1 MMQTIKVRGKR
12 RGTDLLDVSTGLG
25 GAGKAVTGQGGSK
38 TVYLDEEVS
47 SFTRV
52 INKELKDIDDP
63 EIKKRLPIDP
73 DTDDLFNSMF
83 DGIIGLYLLKKYDDD
98 LIDLRTV
105 NKGSNLNIY
114 KTRENLNY
122 FFAACSGIIRVIGI
136 DAQTF
141 LDRTPH
147 LMLAIIWQIVRLLS
161 VKDIN
166 LRDCNQIYLLLKDG
180 EDVADLLKLPAEEI
194 LKRWMNYHLA
204 KAGQEPINNL
214 GKDLADSTKL
224 LYVLNQVAP
233 ADCPLDAGLAE
244 QDLTER
250 AGIMIANSKNIK
262 P

>member
-1 MMQTIKVRGKR
+1 MG
-12 RGTDLLDVSTGLG
+12 
-25 GAGKAVTGQGGSK
+25 
-38 TVYLDEEVS
+38 
-47 SFTRV
+47 
-52 INKELKDIDDP
+52 
-63 EIKKRLPIDP
+63 
-73 DTDDLFNSMF
+73 
-83 DGIIGLYLLKKYDDD
+83 
-98 LIDLRTV
+98 
-105 NKGSNLNIY
+105 
-114 KTRENLNY
+114 
-122 FFAACSGIIRVIGI
+122 
-136 DAQTF
+136 
-141 LDRTPH
+141 PH
-147 LMLAIIWQIVRLLS
+147 LMLAIIWQIVRLIS